1 MIGFLIANLKKK
13 PYVSMV
19 LNDLE
24 TFSLITSAVSIY
36 CGIFFIADVPTKDMA
51 TIPASVKGIINLSET
66 MRLLFF
72 MVIMISNIVF
82 FGYWVY
88 KMLQEV
94 RNTLVKKFEKI
105 YLHLFLCGDKVK
117 LDKMKNQQKIDEENE
132 QLRESYYK

>member
-1 MIGFLIANLKKK
+1 MIVFVIMIGFLIANLKKK
-13 PYVSMV
+13 PYVSMA

-36 CGIFFIADVPTKDMA
+36 CGIFFIADVPTKDME

-66 MRLLFF
+66 MRLIFF
-72 MVIMISNIVF
+72 MVIMIANVVF
-82 FGYWVY
+82 FGFWAY

-105 YLHLFLCGDKVK
+105 YLFVFLFGDKVK
-117 LDKMKNQQKIDEENE
+117 LDKMKN
-132 QLRESYYK
+132 